1 MNTTPSTV
9 LAPPPCPA
17 VILRPYQEA
26 CVRRVVAAYEQDR
39 HGQELLVLP
48 TAAGKTVIFSQ
59 VIAQLAGRYGLHA
72 LIVAHTD
79 ELLNQAAEK
88 YRQVKPTAVIGKV
101 GGGLHDYGGEV
112 TVASVDTISRPTHL
126 ATLQRIGYGLV
137 VVDEAHRSA
146 APKYQ
151 RVLQALPE
159 AFVLKVTAT
168 PIAWTA
174 SPSATSR
181 PSIAPISWP

>member
-1 MNTTPSTV
+1 MNITPSTI
-9 LAPPPCPA
+9 LAPPPCPT

-26 CVRRVVAAYEQDR
+26 CVRHIVAAYEQDR
-39 HGQELLVLP
+39 HGQELLVEPL
-48 TAAGKTVIFSQ
+48 AAGKTVIFSQ
-59 VIAQLAGRYGLHA
+59 VIYELAERYGLHT

-79 ELLNQAAEK
+79 ELLSQAAEK
-88 YRQVKPTAVIGKV
+88 YRQVKPTAAIGKV
-101 GGGLHDYGGEV
+101 GGGIHDDGGEV
-112 TVASVDTISRPTHL
+112 TVASVDTISRPDHL
-126 ATLQRIGYGLV
+126 TTLKRIGYGLV
-137 VVDEAHRSA
+137 VGDEAHRSA

-151 RVLQALPE
+151 RVLQALPD

-181 PSIAPISWP
+181 PSIRPISLS